1 MKGMRREDLGKLE
14 DCVTSR
20 ADLGLITTALLL
32 GALGRVCLRAQVMS
46 EKPTK
51 LSQNIL
57 HYTPRHWNRKGQA
70 GFSNSA
76 SES

>member
-1 MKGMRREDLGKLE
+1 MGMRKEDLGKLQ
-14 DCVTSR
+14 DCVSSR
-20 ADLGLITTALLL
+20 TDLGLITTAMLL
-32 GALGRVCLRAQVMS
+32 GALGRVCPRTQAKS

-51 LSQNIL
+51 LAQNIL

-70 GFSNSA
+70 GLSNSA